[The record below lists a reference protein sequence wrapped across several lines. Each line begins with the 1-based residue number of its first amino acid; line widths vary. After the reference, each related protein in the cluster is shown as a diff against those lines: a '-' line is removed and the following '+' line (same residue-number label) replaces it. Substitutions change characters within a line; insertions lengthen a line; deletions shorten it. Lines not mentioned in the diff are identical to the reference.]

1 MENEANPFSWPNSRS
16 NEGISSETAWQNAQ
30 PIAPLEDPAK
40 VAPSATQEVI
50 EASLIAVSVG
60 LSADIYKNGE
70 NVDSVYCYSDG
81 RRGNGVT
88 SAFELTDPPYDPNL
102 TRAEATAV
110 EALLNEK
117 LALFFD
123 HFERRGFIRCD
134 HVGGIIHP
142 KCDPGVYLVGLCR
155 EAERP
160 GRENWGVDFEY
171 ELDAA
176 GMVRDLSI
184 SSGQPLLPAAKATP
198 EMVFEL
204 LKTMPQADPRLRPCR
219 AIGSEKLPEQSESF
233 AAWIDRVALSPA
245 TLRRQAAMVEA
256 VGHDIEAYAL
266 VTGGERAPVEWIV
279 PGLIPR
285 GTVELLVG
293 SNQTGKST
301 MMDELCAKLECPIAG
316 AEPQFLGVPVPTRLM
331 TVYLS
336 GEDPREIFS
345 ERRFVLSRNW
355 GEGSGLVIDATT
367 KTLDELLPLL
377 TRLRPDLIV
386 IDPARRFI
394 EGDEDSSANINAFFQ
409 ELEKLNQALDKKSAI
424 IGIHHCKKGQQ
435 PRRLADIM
443 PRGSG
448 VMMDRPR
455 IVLGMFRLADGTTGV
470 GILKHNFPPSVPMWE
485 RGQARYFRF
494 NKETLCLDPVGK
506 VSGPNPKSQVDRPD
520 NGLKAAVLA
529 AIRRLN
535 ELDQVVQQT
544 GKRELFHLEIP
555 ELTGF
560 ARSKIRETV
569 AALITEGQIEQ
580 GARGLV
586 ARIS

>member
-1 MENEANPFSWPNSRS
+1 MEDEANPFSWPNSSS
-16 NEGISSETAWQNAQ
+16 NEGNSSETAWQNAQ

-50 EASLIAVSVG
+50 EASLIVVSVG

-81 RRGNGVT
+81 RPGNGVM
-88 SAFELTDPPYDPNL
+88 SAFDLTDPSYDPNL

-110 EALLNEK
+110 DALLNEK

-142 KCDPGVYLVGLCR
+142 KCDPGIYLVGLCR

-171 ELDAA
+171 ELEAT
-176 GMVRDLSI
+176 GMVRNLVI
-184 SSGQPLLPAAKATP
+184 SCGQPMSPTAKATP
-198 EMVFEL
+198 GMAFEL
-204 LKTMPQADPRLRPCR
+204 LKSMPQADPRLRQCR
-219 AIGSEKLPEQSESF
+219 AIGSDKLPKQSESF

-256 VGHDIEAYAL
+256 VGNDIEAYAL
-266 VTGGERAPVEWIV
+266 VTGGERASFEWIV

-285 GTVELLVG
+285 GMVTLLVG
-293 SNQTGKST
+293 DNETGKST
-301 MMDELCAKLECPIAG
+301 MMDELCAKIECQIAG
-316 AEPQFLGVPVPTRLM
+316 AEPQFLGVPVPTGLM

-336 GEDPREIFS
+336 GEDTHEFFS
-345 ERRFVLSRNW
+345 ERRFALSRNW
-355 GEGSGLVIDATT
+355 GEGSGFVIDATT

-394 EGDEDSSANINAFFQ
+394 EGNEDSSDNISAFFLG
-409 ELEKLNQALDKKSAI
+409 LEKLNQALDKRAAI
-424 IGIHHCKKGQQ
+424 IIIHHCKKGK
-435 PRRLADIM
+435 PARRLADIM

-455 IVLGMFRLADGTTGV
+455 IALGMFLLADGTTGV
-470 GILKHNFPPSVPMWE
+470 GILKHNFPPSAPMWE
-485 RGQARYFRF
+485 RRQARYFRL

-506 VSGPNPKSQVDRPD
+506 VSGPNPMSQVERPD
-520 NGLKAAVLA
+520 NGLKATVLA

-555 ELTGF
+555 ELAGF

-586 ARIS
+586 AKIS